1 MQTPIMADVGLRR
14 LDMLLQ
20 NQVEIVDAP
29 DAIELSVFRFVIR
42 FENVSFSYTGKSYQL
57 DQMNLFRSEGK
68 ITSPFG

>member
-42 FENVSFSYTGKSYQL
+42 FENVSF
-57 DQMNLFRSEGK
+57 R
-68 ITSPFG
+68 